1 MKTVTNNAFWRE
13 ILDHLPGIVLVFRI
27 DEEEKAHLIF
37 ANNELKDIVGYK
49 PQEFV
54 LASETE
60 GIINQ
65 QLDQLINKIAELSH
79 QAGGVD
85 KEICY
90 LRARNDC
97 DLPFYFDFSIFQTK
111 SARTNLIVTTLQP
124 VEDVVAPARIGSVSN
139 GLYSEMD
146 FFVAESSIMQAI
158 MDKIG
163 QIKYE
168 KTNVLIRGEEG
179 TGRHT
184 IAMRLAHELSSEKSS
199 IHKVELNGLSATEQ
213 QLLLFGGINE
223 SEGGSGQQY
232 TGILDAEQDVILI
245 LSELSYLSGECQSLL
260 HDYLQQRQR
269 KGWATRII
277 AITKYALEEVIN
289 TDKFDATLYY
299 ELNFYPLLIPALRSR
314 TSDIPLIA
322 KKWIEQAVQ
331 ILKLDT
337 FNVPDKELEKLTSH
351 DWPGNLPELFQVLK
365 ESLLAS
371 SNNTFKTKLNSK
383 KSTSEKDISTE
394 ADEIIPFDEM
404 NRKYLKQVLEFTE
417 GKIYGDDGAA
427 ALLEL
432 KPTTLQSK
440 LKKLNLK

>member
-37 ANNELKDIVGYK
+37 ANNELRDIVGYK

-79 QAGGVD
+79 QAGEGE

-90 LRARNDC
+90 LRARNDR
-97 DLPFYFDFSIFQTK
+97 DLPFYFEFSIFQTK
-111 SARTNLIVTTLQP
+111 SARTNLIVTTLVP
-124 VEDVVAPARIGSVSN
+124 VEDAVSPLRTGSISN
-139 GLYSEMD
+139 GHYSEMD
-146 FFVAESSIMQAI
+146 FFVAESPIMQAI

-168 KTNVLIRGEEG
+168 ETNVLIRGEEG

-213 QLLLFGGINE
+213 QRLLFGGE
-223 SEGGSGQQY
+223 KDRSGGSVQQY
-232 TGILDAEQDVILI
+232 SGILDDDHDVILI
-245 LSELSYLSGECQSLL
+245 LSELSYLSSECQSLL
-260 HDYLQQRQR
+260 HDNLQMRQQ
-269 KGWATRII
+269 KGWTTRII
-277 AITKYALEEVIN
+277 GITKYALEDVIN

-299 ELNFYPLLIPALRSR
+299 ELNFYPLLIPALRNR
-314 TSDIPLIA
+314 TSDIPLIS
-322 KKWIEQAVQ
+322 KKWIEQAVRL
-331 ILKLDT
+331 LKLDK
-337 FNVPDKELEKLTSH
+337 FNIPDKELEKLASH
-351 DWPGNLPELFQVLK
+351 DWPGNLPELFHVLK

-371 SNNTFKTKLNSK
+371 SKNTFRTKLNSK
-383 KSTSEKDISTE
+383 KSVNENILSSEVI
-394 ADEIIPFDEM
+394 EIIPYDEM
-404 NRKYLKQVLEFTE
+404 NRKYLKKVLEFTE
-417 GKIYGDDGAA
+417 GKIYGEDGAA